1 MIIVTECSQWQ
12 EIRKTLAHKSIG
24 LVHTMGNLHP
34 GHISLC
40 QRSQKD
46 NEVTVVAIFVNQTQ
60 FNNPDD
66 YRYYPRTLEQDKQ
79 LLHQQKVD
87 YLFIPTYEDMYPDN
101 YQIQVLETGEIGA
114 HLEGE
119 HRLGHFTGMLTIVLK
134 HLNVI
139 RPTHSYYGEK
149 DYQQLMLIE
158 KMAKALFLPVTIVGC
173 PTIRADN
180 GLALSSRNNRLSEE
194 SRVKAAKL
202 PVILR
207 DSLTVDDAFE
217 RLTDLGFKV
226 DYVCDRWDRR
236 LAAVWLDNVRLI
248 DNIAHDKLGKRET
261 SNIKI

>member
-1 MIIVTECSQWQ
+1 MIIVTECAQWQ
-12 EIRKTLAHKSIG
+12 EIRKTIAHKSIG

-46 NEVTVVAIFVNQTQ
+46 NDVTVVAIFVNQTQ

-79 LLHQQKVD
+79 LLHQQNV
-87 YLFIPTYEDMYPDN
+87 
-101 YQIQVLETGEIGA
+101 QETGEIGA

-119 HRLGHFTGMLTIVLK
+119 YRPGHFTGMLTIVLK

-158 KMAKALFLPVTIVGC
+158 KMAKALFLSVTIVDC
-173 PTIRADN
+173 PTIRDDN
-180 GLALSSRNNRLSEE
+180 GLALSSRNNCLSEE

-236 LAAVWLDNVRLI
+236 LAAVCLDNVRLI

-261 SNIKI
+261 SV